1 MSCSFRSEERE
12 PSNLKRRDLEME
24 REMWVL
30 IKVKFP
36 VKAKA
41 PMEFLK
47 GLEEDLDAMA
57 KALIIKDYQLSVDES
72 YPVLIYMDEG
82 IESAD

>member
-1 MSCSFRSEERE
+1 
-12 PSNLKRRDLEME
+12 ME
-24 REMWVL
+24 REMLVL

-47 GLEEDLDAMA
+47 GLEEDLDAFA
-57 KALIIKDYQLSVDES
+57 SVGIIEDYQLSVEES
-72 YPVLIYMDEG
+72 HPVLIYMDEE
-82 IESAD
+82 IED

>member
-1 MSCSFRSEERE
+1 M
-12 PSNLKRRDLEME
+12 D

-57 KALIIKDYQLSVDES
+57 KAVIIEDYQLSVEGS
-72 YPVLIYMDEG
+72 GPILIYMDEE

>member
-1 MSCSFRSEERE
+1 MV
-12 PSNLKRRDLEME
+12 RDMIVCI
-24 REMWVL
+24 R
-30 IKVKFP
+30 VKFAD
-36 VKAKA
+36 KAKA

-57 KALIIKDYQLSVDES
+57 KAVIIKDYCLWIAEKDPILIDFDE
-72 YPVLIYMDEG
+72 E

>member
-1 MSCSFRSEERE
+1 
-12 PSNLKRRDLEME
+12 
-24 REMWVL
+24 
-30 IKVKFP
+30 

-57 KALIIKDYQLSVDES
+57 KAAIIEDYQLSVEGS
-72 YPVLIYMDEG
+72 GPILIYMDEE
-82 IESAD
+82 IEDNDGQR